1 MSKSQSNLL
10 FHFFTDG
17 STGKIPNEIVL
28 LSELK
33 SLILQNGS
41 LENIPDSILKL
52 QHLINLDVDFNK
64 LEGSL
69 PHSKSRN
76 TEMLRLD
83 LNFNSLTGGL
93 EMLSQ
98 FPNLKEA
105 HLDFNK
111 FEGPIPAHLG
121 DLSNLRE
128 LA

>member
-1 MSKSQSNLL
+1 M
-10 FHFFTDG
+10 
-17 STGKIPNEIVL
+17 GKIPSEIVL
-28 LSELK
+28 LGELN
-33 SLILQNGS
+33 SLILQNGT
-41 LENIPDSILKL
+41 LKNIPDSILQL
-52 QHLINLDVDFNK
+52 QHLKNFDVDFNK

-69 PHSKSRN
+69 PHNNERN
-76 TEMLRLD
+76 TVMLRLD

-128 LA
+128 LT